1 MKSIRHN
8 TQLRTLA
15 LGVLVICLGAGV
27 ASAQSFQGKFSL
39 PDKVS
44 WGTATLQKGDYT
56 FRLEGVRTGNALQL
70 MQNGKMVA
78 LLQPQSHDLAA
89 TGPDAL
95 VIYSGKS
102 GSTVREIRLPDIGV
116 AFYYAPHTPKRGTAA
131 KEREVA
137 RLIPI
142 GATDATR

>member
-1 MKSIRHN
+1 MKSIRHS

-27 ASAQSFQGKFSL
+27 ANAQSFQGKFSL
-39 PDKVS
+39 SDKVS

-56 FRLEGVRTGNALQL
+56 FSLEGVRSGNTLQL
-70 MQNGKMVA
+70 MQNGKVVA
-78 LLQPQSHDLAA
+78 LLQPQSHDPAA
-89 TGPDAL
+89 TGPDTL

-116 AFYYAPHTPKRGTAA
+116 VLYYASHTPKRGTAA
-131 KEREVA
+131 EEREVA
-137 RLIPI
+137 RFIPI
-142 GATDATR
+142 TAADATR